1 MRYLEIAQR
10 PDRTPTQEDRLR
22 TATLH
27 VLDGEWAEL
36 KQVRQVHG
44 PTRITAVRSLAPR
57 CKGFSVEVMCRSE
70 KSATDLVVAWCNPA
84 AVQHGN
90 PKAGVS
96 TTGSATKP

>member
-1 MRYLEIAQR
+1 MRYPEIAQR

-36 KQVRQVHG
+36 KQVRQAHG

-57 CKGFSVEVMCRSE
+57 FKGFSVDVLCRNEEV
-70 KSATDLVVAWCNPA
+70 ATDLLVAWCNPSAYQQGSRKA
-84 AVQHGN
+84 AA
-90 PKAGVS
+90 PA
-96 TTGSATKP
+96 TGSAKKP